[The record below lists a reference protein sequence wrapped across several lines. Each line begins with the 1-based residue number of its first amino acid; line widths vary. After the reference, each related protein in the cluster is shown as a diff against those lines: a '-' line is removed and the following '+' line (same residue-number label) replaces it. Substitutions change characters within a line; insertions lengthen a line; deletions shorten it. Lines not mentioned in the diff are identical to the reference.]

1 MVFSREFTMFLQ
13 IIIPVLNEAD
23 NLRLLLPYLLAE
35 LGSSG
40 RIIVSD
46 GGSTDGSKQLC
57 QNLGVAFLPS
67 PKRGRGP
74 QMNAAVAAYPE
85 ADVYYF
91 VHADT
96 RPPRGF
102 IGDIS
107 AAVAE
112 GFPIGCYRFRFDVPH
127 PLLAI
132 NAFCTRFKALAFRGG
147 DQSLFVARSTFEA
160 LGAYRED
167 MLIMEDYDIIERAQ
181 QQRYPFRILPK
192 EIVVSARKYRHNSYL
207 RVQLANWRV
216 FRMYRQGADQEEL
229 IKTYRTMLKSG

>member
-1 MVFSREFTMFLQ
+1 MLLQ
-13 IIIPVLNEAD
+13 IIIPVINEED
-23 NLRLLLPYLLAE
+23 NLRLLLPYLLEE
-35 LGSSG
+35 LGDRG
-40 RIIVSD
+40 RIIISD

-57 QNLGVAFLPS
+57 EALGAVFLS
-67 PKRGRGP
+67 SHKRGRGP

-102 IGDIS
+102 VEDIS
-107 AAVAE
+107 AAVAA

-132 NAFCTRFKALAFRGG
+132 NAFCTRFKALACRGG
-147 DQSLFVARSTFEA
+147 DQSLFVARSTFES
-160 LGAYRED
+160 LGGYQED

-181 QQRYPFRILPK
+181 QQRYPFRILPR
-192 EIVVSARKYRHNSYL
+192 EIVVSARKYRQNSYL

-229 IKTYRTMLKSG
+229 LQTYRTMLKIG